1 MLAQN
6 VGCRVR
12 HVLVVALGLLVACG
26 GTPEKPKEV
35 SPAAK
40 APAPPTPP
48 AAPGVPDAH
57 KAMFKPIERLLVTD
71 AEKAKIDLGRML
83 YYEPRLSAGG
93 DISCNSCHQLDKFGV
108 DNEPTSPGH
117 KGQRGG
123 RNSPT
128 SLNAFLHI
136 AQFWDGRAPDV
147 EAQAKGPVLNPIEMA
162 MPDAA
167 AVEKVL
173 RGVPGYVDAFKKAFP
188 DAAEPVTYDNMAIA
202 IGAFERKLTTPGR
215 FDKYL
220 AGDATALNAEEKKG
234 LDTFIATGCTA
245 CHGGQVLGGSSYMK
259 LGQVVPYETKDTGR
273 FEVTK
278 NEADKYFFKVPSLR
292 NVAETGPYFHDGS
305 IATLEDAVTKMA
317 KHQLGKDLKP
327 EEVTSIV
334 AFLKALTGEVDRA
347 YVAKPTLP

>member
-1 MLAQN
+1 
-6 VGCRVR
+6 
-12 HVLVVALGLLVACG
+12 
-26 GTPEKPKEV
+26 
-35 SPAAK
+35 
-40 APAPPTPP
+40 
-48 AAPGVPDAH
+48 
-57 KAMFKPIERLLVTD
+57 
-71 AEKAKIDLGRML
+71 
-83 YYEPRLSAGG
+83 
-93 DISCNSCHQLDKFGV
+93 
-108 DNEPTSPGH
+108 
-117 KGQRGG
+117 
-123 RNSPT
+123 
-128 SLNAFLHI
+128 
-136 AQFWDGRAPDV
+136 
-147 EAQAKGPVLNPIEMA
+147 MA